1 MQEGNNN
8 MIDYITIM
16 RKIILFINSA
26 ITHEKIDKRVNDAK
40 KQLSK
45 SQTIIYEIYKY
56 SESLYLTIG
65 AMFVIGYLI
74 YAKKQTPFTDMFI
87 AIAIFL
93 IASLVISVTFILT
106 TTNYVYQLNDN
117 AIKEIELETVS
128 ILPDENISLEDIVSF
143 NKYYNNEAVQHF
155 ECAMPSHFDVKPQ
168 YQKGNLYDLPV
179 VKLLETANIK
189 STKNLLSNIQ
199 YLNKYYTNNYINDN
213 RYDWIN
219 KQLNEFYN
227 PTQPDVNNDILKNL
241 KN

>member
-1 MQEGNNN
+1 

-26 ITHEKIDKRVNDAK
+26 VTDEKIDKHVNDAK
-40 KQLSK
+40 KHLSK
-45 SQTIIYEIYKY
+45 SQTVVYEIYKY
-56 SESLYLTIG
+56 SETLYLTVV
-65 AMFVIGYLI
+65 AMFVIRYLI
-74 YAKKQTPFTDMFI
+74 YAKKQTPVIDILI

-93 IASLVISVTFILT
+93 IASLVISITFILIT
-106 TTNYVYQLNDN
+106 PNYVYQLNNN
-117 AIKEIELETVS
+117 AIKEIELETAS
-128 ILPDENISLEDIVSF
+128 ILPDESISLEDIVAF

-155 ECAMPSHFDVKPQ
+155 ECAMPNHFNVKPQ
-168 YQKGNLYDLPV
+168 YQKGNLYDLSI

>member
-1 MQEGNNN
+1 

-26 ITHEKIDKRVNDAK
+26 VTNERIDKHVNDAK
-40 KQLSK
+40 KHLSK
-45 SQTIIYEIYKY
+45 SQTVIYEIYNR
-56 SESLYLTIG
+56 SEKLYLTIS

-74 YAKKQTPFTDMFI
+74 YTKKQTPFIDILI
-87 AIAIFL
+87 AIVIFL

-106 TTNYVYQLNDN
+106 TTNYVYQLNNN
-117 AIKEIELETVS
+117 AIKEIELETVN
-128 ILPDENISLEDIVSF
+128 ILPDESISLEDIVSF

-155 ECAMPSHFDVKPQ
+155 ECTMPNHFNVKPQ
-168 YQKGNLYDLPV
+168 YQKGNLYDLPI
-179 VKLLETANIK
+179 VKLLETVNIK

-199 YLNKYYTNNYINDN
+199 YLNEYYTNNYINDN

>member
-1 MQEGNNN
+1 

-26 ITHEKIDKRVNDAK
+26 VTHEKIDKHVNDAK
-40 KQLSK
+40 KHLSK
-45 SQTIIYEIYKY
+45 SQTVIYEIYKGA
-56 SESLYLTIG
+56 ETLYLTIG
-65 AMFVIGYLI
+65 TIFVTGYLI
-74 YAKKQTPFTDMFI
+74 CTKPQSSFTDLLI
-87 AIAIFL
+87 AVAIFL
-93 IASLVISVTFILT
+93 IALLVISVTFILT
-106 TTNYVYQLNDN
+106 TTNYVYQLNNN

-143 NKYYNNEAVQHF
+143 NRYYNNEAVQHF
-155 ECAMPSHFDVKPQ
+155 ECAMPNHFDVKPQ

-179 VKLLETANIK
+179 VKLLETVNVK
-189 STKNLLSNIQ
+189 STKNLLSNIL
-199 YLNKYYTNNYINDN
+199 YLNNYYTNNYINDN

>member
-1 MQEGNNN
+1 

-26 ITHEKIDKRVNDAK
+26 VTNERIDKHVNDAK
-40 KQLSK
+40 KHLSK
-45 SQTIIYEIYKY
+45 SQTVIYEIYKWA
-56 SESLYLTIG
+56 ETLYLTVVG
-65 AMFVIGYLI
+65 MFVIGYLI
-74 YAKKQTPFTDMFI
+74 YTKKPTPIIDMLI

-93 IASLVISVTFILT
+93 IASLVISITFILIT
-106 TTNYVYQLNDN
+106 PNYVYQLNNN
-117 AIKEIELETVS
+117 AIKEIELETAS
-128 ILPDENISLEDIVSF
+128 ILPDKSISLEDIVSF

-155 ECAMPSHFDVKPQ
+155 ECAMPNHFNVKPQ

-179 VKLLETANIK
+179 AKLLETANIK

>member
-1 MQEGNNN
+1 

-26 ITHEKIDKRVNDAK
+26 VTNERIDKHVNDAK
-40 KQLSK
+40 KHLSK
-45 SQTIIYEIYKY
+45 SQTVIYEIYNW
-56 SESLYLTIG
+56 SEKLYLTIG

-74 YAKKQTPFTDMFI
+74 YTKKQTPFIDMLI

-93 IASLVISVTFILT
+93 IASLVISITFVLIT
-106 TTNYVYQLNDN
+106 PNYVYRLNNN
-117 AIKEIELETVS
+117 AIKEIELETAN
-128 ILPDENISLEDIVSF
+128 ILPDESISLEDIVSF

-155 ECAMPSHFDVKPQ
+155 ECAMPNHFDVKPQ
-168 YQKGNLYDLPV
+168 YQKGNLYDLPI
-179 VKLLETANIK
+179 VKLLETVNIK
-189 STKNLLSNIQ
+189 STKNLVSNIQ
-199 YLNKYYTNNYINDN
+199 YLNEYYTNNYINDN

-227 PTQPDVNNDILKNL
+227 PTQPDVNNNILKNL